1 MEPEHPPG
9 GRIAL
14 EARPPLPDATPVSP
28 LARLMPIAMI
38 AAMVGMSAMYLRSGN
53 GVARSPMML
62 FLPVMMLVSVVGM
75 LVHSGRGGA
84 RTAEINAAR
93 AEYLRYLDSVDAVL
107 ATSAVDQHAWLHRH
121 HPDPAALWT
130 IAGSGRMWQRDD
142 RHPEYLA
149 VRLGIG
155 TAPAAT
161 TLTAPASGT
170 DEDPVTAGAV
180 RRLLEDRVS
189 VGGVPALVSLPAVH
203 RVTVTGDPARGRAV
217 ARAMLCQAVI
227 AHSPDLLGIA
237 VSSNDRARSE
247 WDWVKWLPH
256 SRAGGT
262 ARHRLVIADGADSA
276 AERDGVTVLAI
287 RPAGPGVAVSA
298 DADGAP
304 VDADLDT
311 LSLPESVAC
320 ARRIAGRLPASG
332 APRRTT
338 ADWLSLMAIDDPE
351 GMEPEAIWAASTGA
365 AMLRVP
371 IGVGDDGAVVAL
383 DIKEASAGGM
393 GPHGLCV
400 GATGSGKS
408 EFLRTLVLGMITTH
422 SPDVLNLVLVDFKG
436 GATFL
441 GLDQARHVSAVI
453 TNLADEAPLVA
464 RMRDALSGEMTRR
477 QEVLRAAG
485 NVANISDY
493 QRIRARD
500 RRLAPLPSLFI
511 IVDEFSEL
519 LSRHPDFADL
529 FVAVGRLGRSLGVH
543 LLLASQRLDE
553 GRLRGLEAHLSYRIC
568 LKTFSAADS
577 RAVLGVPDAYHLP
590 AQPGAAYLKTAS
602 EQITRFQTAFVSGR
616 YTPAEPVGASA
627 AVVQRF
633 TYVAGSEAPARTAAP
648 KPVLGTVLTRL
659 AGRGRAAHR
668 VWLPPLSH
676 SPALDDLLRGTP
688 AGDLRVPIGVVDCPF
703 EQRYEPLTVDLSGAA
718 GNVAVV
724 GAPQS
729 GKSTTVRT
737 LVSALA
743 AFHDARA
750 VQFYCLDFGGG
761 TLRTLADLPQVG
773 CVAGR
778 RDADL
783 CRRVVAHVE
792 TVLSAREAESRD
804 VREPT
809 DPPADV
815 FLVVDGWAT
824 VRQEFDALDAAI
836 TALAARGLSY
846 GVHVVLA
853 ASRWADLRPALK
865 DQIGTRI
872 ELRLGEAAE
881 SEMDR
886 RRARDLATAPPGRG
900 LTRDGREMVI
910 ARPPAGAVRRHPDGF
925 IAPRV
930 ELLPALVRHDTIT
943 GGPLRR
949 GQVVIGI
956 GERDLRAVT
965 LDVADH
971 PHLLILGDGECGKT
985 ALLRTL
991 CAELVRGHGE
1001 DEVSL
1006 EIVDYRRTLLGVVET
1021 GHLAGYSASP
1031 VALTGRLATLTARLT
1046 ERMPDEHVTQRQ
1058 LRERSWWSGPEVFVI
1073 VDDYDL
1079 VAGATGNPLT
1089 PLADFLPHAKDLGLH
1104 VIVARR
1110 SGGAA
1115 RALFDPVLAR
1125 LRDMGC
1131 SGMMMSA
1138 APDDGIPIG
1147 TTRPGPL
1154 PAGRGTLS
1162 VRGRPDELVQV
1173 GWLDPP

>member
-14 EARPPLPDATPVSP
+14 EAPPPLPDAGPVSA

-38 AAMVGMSAMYLRSGN
+38 AAMVGMSALYLRSG
-53 GVARSPMML
+53 GSTARSPMML
-62 FLPVMMLVSVVGM
+62 FLPLMMLVSVVGM

-93 AEYLRYLDSVDAVL
+93 AEYLRYLDTVDAAL
-107 ATSAVDQHAWLHRH
+107 ATSAVDQHAWLYRH
-121 HPDPAALWT
+121 HPHPAALWT
-130 IAGSGRMWQRDD
+130 IAGSDRMWQRDE
-142 RHPEYLA
+142 RHPECFA
-149 VRLGIG
+149 VRVGVG

-161 TLTAPASGT
+161 TLVAPGLGP
-170 DEDPVTAGAV
+170 DDDPVTADAV
-180 RRLLEDRVS
+180 RRLLADRTV
-189 VGGVPALVSLPAVH
+189 VADVPVLVSLP
-203 RVTVTGDPARGRAV
+203 TVRTLSVAGDPAMGRAV
-217 ARAMLCQAVI
+217 VRAMVCQAAV
-227 AHSPDLLGIA
+227 AHPPDTLGIA
-237 VSSNDRARSE
+237 VSATVSGRAE

-256 SRAGGT
+256 SRTAG
-262 ARHRLVIADGADSA
+262 APRHRLIIADGAESTA
-276 AERDGVTVLAI
+276 QREGITVLAI
-287 RPAGPGVAVSA
+287 RPAGPQAAVS
-298 DADGAP
+298 
-304 VDADLDT
+304 VDADATPIDAVPDV
-311 LSLPESVAC
+311 LSLPEAVAC
-320 ARRIAGRLPASG
+320 ARRIAGRSAQTG
-332 APRRTT
+332 VPRRSTG
-338 ADWLSLMAIDDPE
+338 DWLSLMALDDPE
-351 GMEPEAIWAASTGA
+351 AMHPEAIWAAGTGEST
-365 AMLRVP
+365 LRVP
-371 IGVGDDGAVVAL
+371 IGVSDDGAVVEL
-383 DIKEASAGGM
+383 DIKEAAAGGM

-422 SPDVLNLVLVDFKG
+422 SPDVLNVVLVDFKG

-441 GLDQARHVSAVI
+441 GLDRARHVSAVI

-464 RMRDALSGEMTRR
+464 RMRDALSGEITRR

-485 NVANISDY
+485 NLANIADY

-500 RRLAPLPSLFI
+500 GRLAPLPSLFI
-511 IVDEFSEL
+511 VVDEFSEL

-590 AQPGAAYLKTAS
+590 AQPGAAYLKT

-616 YTPAEPVGASA
+616 YTPREPVEAGT
-627 AVVQRF
+627 AVAQPF
-633 TYVAGSEAPARTAAP
+633 TYTADAEAPAPAAAS
-648 KPVLGTVLTRL
+648 KPVLDTVLARL

-676 SPALDDLLRGTP
+676 SPVLDDLLHGFP
-688 AGDLRVPIGVVDCPF
+688 AGGLRVPIGVVDCPF
-703 EQRYEPLTVDLSGAA
+703 EQRYEALTVDLSGAE

-724 GAPQS
+724 GAPRS
-729 GKSTTVRT
+729 GKSTTLHT

-743 AFHDARA
+743 SSHDAGE

-778 RDADL
+778 RDTDL
-783 CRRVVAHVE
+783 CRRTVAHLDM
-792 TVLSAREAESRD
+792 VLSTREAESRG

-809 DPPADV
+809 DRPADV
-815 FLVVDGWAT
+815 FLVVDGWST
-824 VRQEFDALDAAI
+824 VRQDFDTLETAI

-846 GVHVVLA
+846 GVHVILA

-872 ELRLGEAAE
+872 ELRLGDAAE

-925 IAPRV
+925 VAPRV
-930 ELLPALVRHDTIT
+930 ELLPVKVRHDTIVC
-943 GGPLRR
+943 GPRRR
-949 GQVVIGI
+949 GQVVVGI
-956 GERDLRAVT
+956 RERDLRAVT
-965 LDVADH
+965 LDFTDH
-971 PHLLILGDGECGKT
+971 PHLLILGEGECGKS

-991 CAELVRGHGE
+991 CTELVRAHGE

-1006 EIVDYRRTLLGVVET
+1006 EIVDYRRTLLGLVET

-1031 VALTGRLATLTARLT
+1031 VALTARLTALTARLT

-1058 LRERSWWSGPEVFVI
+1058 LRDRSWWSGPEVFVV

-1104 VIVARR
+1104 VVVARR

-1125 LRDMGC
+1125 MRDMGC
-1131 SGMMMSA
+1131 SGLTMSA
-1138 APDDGIPIG
+1138 APDDGVQLG
-1147 TTRPGPL
+1147 VTRPGPL
-1154 PAGRGTLS
+1154 PPGRGTLA
-1162 VRGRPDELVQV
+1162 VRGRPDELIQV